1 MLRYALIGIFLF
13 TLVVLVVAIA
23 YPNLTARKVRTF
35 KTRVVDKFERNS
47 MIYAGVFI
55 PLVLQYL
62 VVEMGVEVKVGN
74 FDYTRTDIGET
85 VWVSRYSNGS
95 YRLER

>member
-1 MLRYALIGIFLF
+1 MLRNALIGIFLF
-13 TLVVLVVAIA
+13 TLAVLVVAIA
-23 YPNLTARKVRTF
+23 YPSLTARKVKTF

-47 MIYAGVFI
+47 MIYTGVFI
-55 PLVLQYL
+55 PIVLQYL
-62 VVEMGVEVKVGN
+62 VVEMGVEVKVGGL
-74 FDYTRTDIGET
+74 DYRRTDIGDT

>member
-1 MLRYALIGIFLF
+1 MIGIFLF
-13 TLVVLVVAIA
+13 TLAILVVAIA
-23 YPNLTARKVRTF
+23 YPSLTARKVKTF

-47 MIYAGVFI
+47 MIYTGVFI
-55 PLVLQYL
+55 PIVLQYL
-62 VVEMGVEVKVGN
+62 VVEMGVEVKVGGL
-74 FDYTRTDIGET
+74 DYRRTGIGDT

>member
-13 TLVVLVVAIA
+13 TLGVLVVAIV
-23 YPNLTARKVRTF
+23 YPSMTARKVKTF
-35 KTRVVDKFERNS
+35 KTKVVDKFERNS
-47 MIYAGVFI
+47 MIYTGVFI
-55 PLVLQYL
+55 PVVLQYL
-62 VVEMGVEVKVGN
+62 VVEMGIEVKAGGL
-74 FDYTRTDIGET
+74 DYRRTDIGDT

>member
-1 MLRYALIGIFLF
+1 MRNALIGIFLF
-13 TLVVLVVAIA
+13 TLAVLVVAIA
-23 YPNLTARKVRTF
+23 YPSLTARKVKTF

-47 MIYAGVFI
+47 MIYTGVFI
-55 PLVLQYL
+55 PIVLQYL
-62 VVEMGVEVKVGN
+62 VVEMGVEVKVGGL
-74 FDYTRTDIGET
+74 DYRRTDIGDT

>member
-1 MLRYALIGIFLF
+1 MMEIALIGIFLS
-13 TLVVLVVAIA
+13 TIAIIVVAIA
-23 YPNLTARKVRTF
+23 YPSMTARRVRTF

-47 MIYAGVFI
+47 MIYTGVFI

-62 VVEMGVEVKVGN
+62 VVEMGVEVKVGR
-74 FDYTRTDIGET
+74 FDYRRTGIGDT

>member
-1 MLRYALIGIFLF
+1 MLRNALIGIFLF
-13 TLVVLVVAIA
+13 ALAVLVVAIV
-23 YPNLTARKVRTF
+23 YPILTARKVRTF

-62 VVEMGVEVKVGN
+62 VVEMGVEVKVGR
-74 FDYTRTDIGET
+74 FDYRRTGIGDT

>member
-1 MLRYALIGIFLF
+1 MRNALIGIFLF
-13 TLVVLVVAIA
+13 TLAVLVVAIV
-23 YPNLTARKVRTF
+23 YPILTARKVRTF
-35 KTRVVDKFERNS
+35 QTRVVDKFERNS

-62 VVEMGVEVKVGN
+62 VVEMSVEVKVGGL
-74 FDYTRTDIGET
+74 DYRHTDIGDT
-85 VWVSRYSNGS
+85 IWVSRYSNGS

>member
-1 MLRYALIGIFLF
+1 MLRYALIGIFLS
-13 TLVVLVVAIA
+13 TLAIIVVAIV
-23 YPNLTARKVRTF
+23 YPSMTARRVRSF

-47 MIYAGVFI
+47 MIFTGVFI
-55 PLVLQYL
+55 PIVVKYL
-62 VVEMGVEVKVGN
+62 EVEMGVELKVRDS
-74 FDYTRTDIGET
+74 DYRSIDVGDT

>member
-13 TLVVLVVAIA
+13 TLVVLVVAIV
-23 YPNLTARKVRTF
+23 YPSLTARKVRAF

-47 MIYAGVFI
+47 MIYTGVFI
-55 PLVLQYL
+55 PIVLQYL
-62 VVEMGVEVKVGN
+62 VVEMGVEVKVGSL
-74 FDYTRTDIGET
+74 DYRRHDIGDT

>member
-1 MLRYALIGIFLF
+1 MIGIFLF
-13 TLVVLVVAIA
+13 TLAILVVAIA
-23 YPNLTARKVRTF
+23 YPSLTARKVKTF

-47 MIYAGVFI
+47 MIYTGVFI
-55 PLVLQYL
+55 PIVLQYL
-62 VVEMGVEVKVGN
+62 VVEMGVEVKVGGL
-74 FDYTRTDIGET
+74 DYRRTDIGDT

>member
-1 MLRYALIGIFLF
+1 MLRNALIGIFLF
-13 TLVVLVVAIA
+13 TLAVLVVAIA
-23 YPNLTARKVRTF
+23 YPSLTARKVKTF
-35 KTRVVDKFERNS
+35 KARVVDKFERNS
-47 MIYAGVFI
+47 MIFAGVFI

-62 VVEMGVEVKVGN
+62 VVEMGGEVKVGGL
-74 FDYTRTDIGET
+74 DYRRTDIGDT

>member
-1 MLRYALIGIFLF
+1 MIGIFLS
-13 TLVVLVVAIA
+13 TIAIIVVAIA
-23 YPNLTARKVRTF
+23 YPSMTARRVRTF

-47 MIYAGVFI
+47 MIYTGVFI
-55 PLVLQYL
+55 PIVLKYL
-62 VVEMGVEVKVGN
+62 VVEMGVEVKVGR
-74 FDYTRTDIGET
+74 FDYRRTDIGDT

>member
-1 MLRYALIGIFLF
+1 MRNALIGIFLF
-13 TLVVLVVAIA
+13 TLAVLVVAIA
-23 YPNLTARKVRTF
+23 YPSLTARKVKTF

-47 MIYAGVFI
+47 MIFAGVFI

-62 VVEMGVEVKVGN
+62 VVEMGGEVKVGGL
-74 FDYTRTDIGET
+74 DYRRTDIGDT

>member
-1 MLRYALIGIFLF
+1 LRYALIGIFLF
-13 TLVVLVVAIA
+13 TLAVLVVAIV
-23 YPNLTARKVRTF
+23 YPILTARKVRTF
-35 KTRVVDKFERNS
+35 QTRVVDKFERNS
-47 MIYAGVFI
+47 MIYAGVFV

-62 VVEMGVEVKVGN
+62 VVEMGVEMNVRSS
-74 FDYTRTDIGET
+74 DYRNVDIGDT

>member
-1 MLRYALIGIFLF
+1 MLRYALIGIFLS
-13 TLVVLVVAIA
+13 TLAIIVVAIV
-23 YPNLTARKVRTF
+23 YPGMTARRVRTF

-47 MIYAGVFI
+47 MIYTGVFI
-55 PLVLQYL
+55 PIVLKYL
-62 VVEMGVEVKVGN
+62 VVEMGVEMKVRSSD
-74 FDYTRTDIGET
+74 FRRADIGDT

>member
-13 TLVVLVVAIA
+13 TLVVLVVAIV
-23 YPNLTARKVRTF
+23 YPALTARKVRTF
-35 KTRVVDKFERNS
+35 KARVVDKFERNS

-62 VVEMGVEVKVGN
+62 VVEMGVEVKVGGL
-74 FDYTRTDIGET
+74 DYRRVDIGDT
-85 VWVSRYSNGS
+85 VWVSRYNNGS

>member
-13 TLVVLVVAIA
+13 TLGVLVVAIV
-23 YPNLTARKVRTF
+23 YPSMTARKVKTF
-35 KTRVVDKFERNS
+35 KTKVVDKFERNS
-47 MIYAGVFI
+47 MIYTGVFI
-55 PLVLQYL
+55 PIVLQYL
-62 VVEMGVEVKVGN
+62 VVEMGIEVKAGGL
-74 FDYTRTDIGET
+74 DYRRADIGDT

>member
-1 MLRYALIGIFLF
+1 MIGIFLF
-13 TLVVLVVAIA
+13 TLAVLVVAIA
-23 YPNLTARKVRTF
+23 YPSLTARKVKTF

-47 MIYAGVFI
+47 MIYTGVFI
-55 PLVLQYL
+55 PIVLQYL
-62 VVEMGVEVKVGN
+62 VVEMGVEVKVGGL
-74 FDYTRTDIGET
+74 DYRRTDIGDT

>member
-1 MLRYALIGIFLF
+1 MLRYALIGIFLS
-13 TLVVLVVAIA
+13 TLAIIVVAIV
-23 YPNLTARKVRTF
+23 YPSMTARRVRSF

-47 MIYAGVFI
+47 MIFTGVFI
-55 PLVLQYL
+55 PIVVKYL
-62 VVEMGVEVKVGN
+62 EVEMGVELKVRDS
-74 FDYTRTDIGET
+74 DYRSIEVGDT

>member
-13 TLVVLVVAIA
+13 TLAVLVVAIV
-23 YPNLTARKVRTF
+23 YPALTARRVRTF
-35 KTRVVDKFERNS
+35 QTRVVDKFERNS

-74 FDYTRTDIGET
+74 FDYTRTDIGDT

>member
-1 MLRYALIGIFLF
+1 MMEIALIGIFLS
-13 TLVVLVVAIA
+13 TIAIIVVAIA
-23 YPNLTARKVRTF
+23 YPSITARRVRTF

-47 MIYAGVFI
+47 MIYTGVFI

-62 VVEMGVEVKVGN
+62 VVEMGVEVKVGR
-74 FDYTRTDIGET
+74 FDYRRTGIGDT

>member
-1 MLRYALIGIFLF
+1 LIGIFLS
-13 TLVVLVVAIA
+13 TIAIIVVAIA
-23 YPNLTARKVRTF
+23 YPSITARRVRTF

-47 MIYAGVFI
+47 MIYTGVFI
-55 PLVLQYL
+55 PIVLKYL
-62 VVEMGVEVKVGN
+62 VVEMGVEVKVGR
-74 FDYTRTDIGET
+74 FDYRRTGIGDT

>member
-1 MLRYALIGIFLF
+1 MLRYALIGIFLS
-13 TLVVLVVAIA
+13 TLAIIVVAIV
-23 YPNLTARKVRTF
+23 YPSMTARRVRSF

-47 MIYAGVFI
+47 MIFTGVFI
-55 PLVLQYL
+55 PIRVKYL
-62 VVEMGVEVKVGN
+62 EVEMGVELKVRDS
-74 FDYTRTDIGET
+74 DYRSIDVGDT